1 MSGNGAGKKVAI
13 VTGAGR
19 GIGRETSI
27 VLAAA
32 GYLVECVDLDGD
44 AAAET
49 ARLVGGRATNLD
61 VCDEVAVAKFV
72 GGLERCDV
80 LVSNAVIWRFTPLL
94 QTPVDE
100 ATDVLRVNVV
110 APLIW
115 IKAVAPLMKA
125 AGGGSIVH
133 LASTAARAIA
143 TATGIYPSSKA
154 AVIALTEQAAVE
166 LGPMGIRV
174 NAVGPGR
181 IVTEG
186 SSGRVDS
193 DDSKVGGRAL
203 PLGRWG
209 APRDIADAVV
219 FLCSSASSYITGQVI
234 WVDGGLTVA
243 TNEFLRV
250 ARNQPS
256 LPTDQS

>member
-1 MSGNGAGKKVAI
+1 MSDNGGGKKVAI

-27 VLAAA
+27 ALAAA
-32 GYLVECVDLDGD
+32 GYTVECVDLDGD

-49 ARLVGGRATNLD
+49 AQLVGGRATRLD
-61 VCDEVAVAKFV
+61 VCDEVAVGEFV
-72 GGLERCDV
+72 GGLGRCDV
-80 LVSNAVIWRFTPLL
+80 LVSNAGIWRFTPLL
-94 QTPVDE
+94 DTPVTE
-100 ATDVLRVNVV
+100 AVDVLRVNVI

-115 IKAVAPLMKA
+115 IKAVEPLMAKS
-125 AGGGSIVH
+125 GGGRIVH

-166 LGPMGIRV
+166 LGPLGIRV

-186 SSGRVDS
+186 SSGRVDP

-209 APRDIADAVV
+209 TPRDIADAIV
-219 FLCSSASSYITGQVI
+219 FLCTPASAYITGQVI

-250 ARNQPS
+250 ARNQPYS
-256 LPTDQS
+256 PER

>member
-1 MSGNGAGKKVAI
+1 MSVSAVRRKVAI

-27 VLAAA
+27 VLSSA
-32 GYLVECVDLDGD
+32 GYAVECVDRDGD

-49 ARLVGGRATNLD
+49 AKLVGGRATQLD
-61 VCDEVAVAKFV
+61 VCDEVAVTEFV
-72 GGLERCDV
+72 GTLDRCDV
-80 LVSNAVIWRFTPLL
+80 LVSNAGIWRFTPLL
-94 QTPVDE
+94 ETPVSE
-100 ATDVLRVNVV
+100 AIDVLRVNVI

-115 IKAVAPLMKA
+115 IKSVAPLMA
-125 AGGGSIVH
+125 VGGGGSIVH

-143 TATGIYPSSKA
+143 TATGVYPSSKA

-166 LGPMGIRV
+166 LGPLGIRV

-186 SSGRVDS
+186 SSGRVDP

-209 APRDIADAVV
+209 TPRDIADVIA
-219 FLCSSASSYITGQVI
+219 FLCSPGSAYITGQVV

-250 ARNQPS
+250 ARNQPHS
-256 LPTDQS
+256 SDGQS

>member
-1 MSGNGAGKKVAI
+1 MSGSAAGKKVAI

-27 VLAAA
+27 VLSSA
-32 GYLVECVDLDGD
+32 GYAVECVDLDGD

-49 ARLVGGRATNLD
+49 AKLVGGRATQLD
-61 VCDEVAVAKFV
+61 VCDEVAVAEFV
-72 GGLERCDV
+72 GTLDRCDV
-80 LVSNAVIWRFTPLL
+80 LVSNAGIWRFTPLL
-94 QTPVDE
+94 ETPVSE
-100 ATDVLRVNVV
+100 AIDVLRVNVI

-115 IKAVAPLMKA
+115 IKSVAPLMA
-125 AGGGSIVH
+125 AGGGGSIVH

-143 TATGIYPSSKA
+143 TATGVYPSSKA

-166 LGPMGIRV
+166 LGPLGIRV

-186 SSGRVDS
+186 SSGRVDP

-209 APRDIADAVV
+209 APRDIADAIA
-219 FLCSSASSYITGQVI
+219 FLCSPGSAYITGQVV

-250 ARNQPS
+250 ARNQPHS
-256 LPTDQS
+256 SAGQS